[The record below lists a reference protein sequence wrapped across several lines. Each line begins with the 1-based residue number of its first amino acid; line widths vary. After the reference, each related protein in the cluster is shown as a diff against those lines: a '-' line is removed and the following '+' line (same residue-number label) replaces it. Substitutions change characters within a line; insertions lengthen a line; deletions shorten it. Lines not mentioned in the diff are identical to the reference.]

1 MKLLTKTSLVY
12 LLSTSIVFLIGGLIF
27 YYNLRNII
35 DEETDEK
42 LAVQKMQFTDFVKQY
57 DSIPPLS
64 YEHDGIE
71 HLHET
76 VIPVIEKTTDTSF
89 FSEEENEMIPFRQL
103 EFPVKYHGKNYSVT
117 IAKPLFES
125 EDLIETIL
133 SSFAIIAAVLLVVTL
148 LVNSLVSRKIWKPF
162 LKTVEH
168 LNQFEAGKEKTFEP
182 VATSTTEFR
191 ALNADIRKMTEKIS
205 ADFRNLKA
213 FTENASHEIQT
224 PLSVILNTTELLL
237 QQESL
242 NEKQAEQIQRVNDSA
257 RKLSRMNQTLLL
269 LSKINNGQFIASEK
283 IDLGEII
290 DNRLELFSD
299 LIEMKQIK
307 IRKEFSGRMQFAMHP
322 ALAESLISNLLT
334 NAIRHTAENSDIGI
348 FMNENRVEIS
358 NPGPALQHPE
368 KIFERFYKE
377 NPSSES
383 TGLGLAIVR
392 QIAETCGLKISYS
405 YRENRHC
412 FEVQN

>member
-42 LAVQKMQFTDFVKQY
+42 LAVQKIHFKDFVQEH
-57 DSIPPLS
+57 DSLPPLS
-64 YEHDGIE
+64 YEHEGME
-71 HLHET
+71 HVHEV
-76 VIPVIEKTTDTSF
+76 VIPVKEKLTDTSF
-89 FSEEENEMIPFRQL
+89 FSAEEDELVPYRLL
-103 EFPVKYHGKNYSVT
+103 EFPLNHHGKNYAVT

-125 EDLIETIL
+125 EDLVETIL
-133 SSFAIIAAVLLVVTL
+133 SSFAIIAAVLLIVTL

-162 LKTVEH
+162 LKTVEQ
-168 LNQFEAGKEKTFEP
+168 LNQYEAGKENTIVP
-182 VATSTTEFR
+182 IPTSTTEFR
-191 ALNADIRKMTEKIS
+191 DLNQDIRKMTDKIS

-237 QQESL
+237 QQENL

-269 LSKINNGQFIASEK
+269 LSKINNGQFIANEK
-283 IDLGEII
+283 IDFGEII

-299 LIEMKQIK
+299 LIEIKKIK
-307 IRKEFSGRMQFAMHP
+307 IRKAFTGRMQFAIHP

-334 NAIRHTAENSDIGI
+334 NAIRHTAENSDIAI
-348 FMNENRVEIS
+348 QMNENRIEIS
-358 NPGPALQHPE
+358 NPGEALHHPE